1 MKNRS
6 SGILLHFSSLPSAFG
21 IGDMGPEAY
30 RFVDFLHDS
39 GQTYWQVLPVNPVE
53 QVHGNSPYNS
63 ISAFAGNPL
72 LISPELM
79 IHDGLLRKKD
89 FSGFPSFPQDSV
101 DFEGVS
107 ALKQRLFNAAYERF
121 KKNGTNSVEYVR
133 FCCEHARWL
142 DDFALFVALKKEF
155 GGAIWSDWPCDLR
168 DCEQNAL
175 KGVEVRFRE
184 AIGYTKF
191 LQYVF
196 FKQYM
201 ALKEYCR
208 EQNIQIIG
216 DIPIYV
222 NYDSPDVWKNPEL
235 FKLNEWK
242 KPAFIAGVPPD
253 YFSATGQLWGNP
265 VYNWDELKKQGYLWW
280 IQRFEHNLNLFD
292 LVRVDH
298 FRGFIA
304 YWEVGAG
311 EKTAVHGNWIKAPA
325 EDFFKTLLRR
335 FPVLPVLAEDLGV
348 INADVREIMHQ
359 YEFPGMKV
367 LLFAFGGAPAKNP
380 YTPHNHVK
388 DCVVYTGTHDNN
400 TVKGWFEKDAGKEE
414 KENFFRYLGRTVT
427 PDEISGEFLRM
438 AMMSVANTI
447 IIPVQ
452 DILNLNA
459 EARMNTP
466 STASGNWK
474 WRLAP
479 GALTPEIA
487 EMLKELTE
495 IYGRD

>member
-6 SGILLHFSSLPSAFG
+6 SGILLHISSLPSPYG

-30 RFVDFLHDS
+30 RFVDFLRDS

-53 QVHGNSPYNS
+53 QAHGNSPYS
-63 ISAFAGNPL
+63 SFSAFAGNPL
-72 LISPELM
+72 FISPELM
-79 IHDGLLRKKD
+79 IQDGLLRKKD
-89 FSGFPSFPQDSV
+89 IPELPSFPQDSV
-101 DFEGVS
+101 DFAAVNTW
-107 ALKQRLFNAAYERF
+107 KQGLFNTAYERF
-121 KKNGTNSVEYVR
+121 KNEGIDSEEYSR
-133 FCCEHARWL
+133 FCNEHAGWL
-142 DDFALFVALKKEF
+142 DDFALFVALKKEY
-155 GGAIWSDWPCDLR
+155 GGKVWSDWPCDLR
-168 DCEQNAL
+168 DREQAAMENATNCYS
-175 KGVEVRFRE
+175 ET
-184 AIGYTKF
+184 IGYIKF
-191 LQYVF
+191 LQHVF

-201 ALKEYCR
+201 ALKMYCR
-208 EQNIQIIG
+208 ERNIQIIG

-222 NYDSPDVWKNPEL
+222 NYDSPDVWKNPGL
-235 FKLNEWK
+235 FKLDECK
-242 KPAFIAGVPPD
+242 KPVFISGVPPD

-265 VYNWDELKKQGYLWW
+265 VYNWDALKNQKYLWW
-280 IQRFEHNLNLFD
+280 IQRFEHNLLLFD

-298 FRGFIA
+298 FRGLIA
-304 YWEVGAG
+304 YWEVWAG

-335 FPVLPVLAEDLGV
+335 FPVLPILAEDLGV
-348 INADVREIMHQ
+348 INAEVREIMQQ
-359 YEFPGMKV
+359 YDLPGMKV
-367 LLFAFGGAPAKNP
+367 LEFAFGGEPAKNP

-414 KENFFRYLGRTVT
+414 LENFSNYLGRTVT
-427 PDEISGEFLRM
+427 SDEISGEFIRM

-452 DILNLNA
+452 DILGLGT

-474 WRLAP
+474 WRLEP
-479 GALTPEIA
+479 GVLTPEIA
-487 EMLKELTE
+487 GMLKELTV
-495 IYGRD
+495 IYGRE